1 MYHNTQMYA
10 KVIVL
15 LTSRRNLE
23 LLVSLPGG
31 DSVRGFFMVT
41 LLVELAAVPALRV
54 KIYSKINQ
62 LIHYVLV
69 KKMTFK

>member
-1 MYHNTQMYA
+1 MYA
-10 KVIVL
+10 KFIVL
-15 LTSRRNLE
+15 LASCRNLE

-54 KIYSKINQ
+54 KIYSKIREFMQ
-62 LIHYVLV
+62 YVLELLTENY
-69 KKMTFK
+69 KNHL

>member
-1 MYHNTQMYA
+1 M
-10 KVIVL
+10 
-15 LTSRRNLE
+15 SRNLE

-54 KIYSKINQ
+54 NLGILKSMLKSI
-62 LIHYVLV
+62 LICPSQTSGTW
-69 KKMTFK
+69 KTNFKSVS

>member
-1 MYHNTQMYA
+1 
-10 KVIVL
+10 VC
-15 LTSRRNLE
+15 RNLE

-54 KIYSKINQ
+54 NIF
-62 LIHYVLV
+62 IHTSRYEEEHVDMSVWKPGLQSGRRT
-69 KKMTFK
+69 KTP